1 MAPISVLI
9 ITHNRHAALRRA
21 IASVSQ
27 QTLLPMELIVVD
39 DGSTPPVSRDG
50 LALPGVLPE
59 ALPLRLI
66 RNPAPMGPAR
76 ARNIGIA
83 AAAGSW
89 IAFLDDDDEFSPD
102 KIDTVARALGRL
114 RESADVLY
122 HPAEIVMV
130 NEGVRYT
137 SRPGAADGAQEM
149 YRALLV
155 RNIVGGTPMA
165 VVRKQSLLANGGF
178 DESLAALED
187 YELWLRLARHGAR
200 FHLLPQALTRCH
212 TATAQASITKSA
224 AAGLETFE
232 RIAEKYRDDLD
243 ALPPAAQ
250 RARSEWMHE
259 TVLLRAIL
267 KLERRRVIGLSLAL
281 LLRFRRPRHAAAAAA
296 SLLGPRAMIRLRARF
311 RP

>member
-9 ITHNRHAALRRA
+9 ITHNRHALLPRA
-21 IASVSQ
+21 IASVAQ
-27 QTLLPMELIVVD
+27 QTVLPMELIVVD
-39 DGSTPPVSRDG
+39 DGSTPPVSTDD
-50 LALPGVLPE
+50 LALSG
-59 ALPLRLI
+59 ALELRLI
-66 RNPAPMGPAR
+66 RNAAPSGPAR

-83 AAAGSW
+83 AAAGAW

-102 KIDTVARALGRL
+102 KIDTVARALVRL

-122 HPAEIVMV
+122 HPAQIVMV
-130 NEGVRYT
+130 NEGVSYI
-137 SRPGAADGAQEM
+137 SRPQAADGAHDM

-155 RNIVGGTPMA
+155 RNIVGGTPM
-165 VVRKQSLLANGGF
+165 VVARKDSLLVHGGF

-187 YELWLRLARHGAR
+187 YELWLRLARRGAR
-200 FHLLPQALTRCH
+200 FHLLPQALTRYH

-224 AAGLETFE
+224 AAGLETFA
-232 RIAEKYRDDLD
+232 RIADKYRDDVD

-267 KLERRRVIGLSLAL
+267 KLERWRVMRLSLAM
-281 LLRFRRPRHAAAAAA
+281 LLRFRRLKHAAVAVA
-296 SLLGPRAMIRLRARF
+296 SLFGPRAIIRLRARF
-311 RP
+311 